1 MTDQPTEEAVNKL
14 LGKKLYK
21 VYARETVYSMKEV
34 WAYDEDEAQTL
45 ANNEGFGNEDI
56 FDGADFEITD
66 VEEDDEA

>member
-1 MTDQPTEEAVNKL
+1 MSDVEAMNAANKL

-34 WAYDEDEAQTL
+34 WAYDEDEAQKL
-45 ANNEGFGNEDI
+45 ASETGFGNEDI

-66 VEEDDEA
+66 VEEDDET

>member
-1 MTDQPTEEAVNKL
+1 
-14 LGKKLYK
+14 
-21 VYARETVYSMKEV
+21 MKEV